1 MLDSRAVDCSKL
13 PLQQLLSELAEP
25 LVGDVTETFVVEEAN
40 QRFVVDLHEQV
51 RTTKRVVPK
60 LLQPIQDSETFT
72 FYWNVVGLGGR
83 TEAGFYATESPTIVA
98 TGERDTF
105 TVTLLLPQNSAH
117 PNF

>member
-60 LLQPIQDSETFT
+60 LLQPIVDSETFT
-72 FYWNVVGLGGR
+72 FNFNVVGLGLR
-83 TEAGFYATESPTIVA
+83 TKSGFNATKSPIIITAGE
-98 TGERDTF
+98 GDTF

-117 PNF
+117 PNL